1 MFVITLVFEGE
12 ILLTAGGGKQSYF
25 IPNINVN
32 IYLEKSLFDLF
43 GIKGYQSYRTDIV
56 RSEQY

>member
-1 MFVITLVFEGE
+1 MWEGVNNRGKCLLTLGFEGE

-32 IYLEKSLFDLF
+32 I
-43 GIKGYQSYRTDIV
+43 
-56 RSEQY
+56 